1 MTLKFKRNLPII
13 LLLTGILLFM
23 SFVMGNQII
32 TLYTVTPASVQTWTT
47 NLSQIDLATSLM
59 TVTQ

>member
-32 TLYTVTPASVQTWTT
+32 TLYTVTPAYVQTWAT
-47 NLSQIDLATSLM
+47 NLSQIDLATYLM
-59 TVTQ
+59 TMTQ